1 MKPVIRPGFG
11 YKQESP
17 PPHAYCKIA
26 FVMKTATGQ
35 VIADRMK
42 EPIEFILVR
51 VFFSRCTFLFGEAVG
66 SKEGGEEREEE
77 EEGDGTCLG
86 QEGEI

>member
-1 MKPVIRPGFG
+1 MKRVIRPGFG

-42 EPIEFILVR
+42 EPMEFMLVR
-51 VFFSRCTFLFGEAVG
+51 FFSVVVFCWGG
-66 SKEGGEEREEE
+66 SV
-77 EEGDGTCLG
+77 LN
-86 QEGEI
+86 